1 MPLISRLMPVRHI
14 TAISSI
20 YQLYFAMFWVCIMLK
35 GGILVSDHPVIK
47 RETCMCVCVMY
58 VCVLQTQY
66 RNAVC
71 EAELAKLR
79 AKVSPP
85 PRPYFLLSTLPF
97 ILITLRA
104 KLRRSVL

>member
-1 MPLISRLMPVRHI
+1 
-14 TAISSI
+14 
-20 YQLYFAMFWVCIMLK
+20 
-35 GGILVSDHPVIK
+35 
-47 RETCMCVCVMY
+47 MY

-85 PRPYFLLSTLPF
+85 PQPYLLTYLLSTLPF